1 MRRFLVVAHQTL
13 SSPEL
18 LDKMASR
25 AGEEESAFHLLVPI
39 YHGEPGLTWTEGHDR
54 EAARHRLDETLIRL
68 SAAGLT
74 VSGEV
79 GSDSPVESVVD
90 VLLRDGAGAF
100 DEIIVSTLPRTV
112 SKWLK
117 IDAPSR
123 IQRYTTLPVQ
133 HVIGHPAEVDA

>member
-1 MRRFLVVAHQTL
+1 MRRYLVVAHQTL

-18 LDKMASR
+18 LEEMTSR
-25 AGEEESAFHLLVPI
+25 AGEDESSFHLLVPI
-39 YHGEPGLTWTEGHDR
+39 HHGEPGLTWTEGHDR
-54 EAARHRLDETLIRL
+54 EVAGRHLDQTLVRLT
-68 SAAGLT
+68 AAGFT
-74 VSGEV
+74 VTGEV

-90 VLLRDGAGAF
+90 VLLRDGDAF
-100 DEIIVSTLPRTV
+100 EGIIVSTLPRTV

-123 IQRYTTLPVQ
+123 IQRYTSLPVH

>member
-1 MRRFLVVAHQTL
+1 MRRYLVVAHQTL

-18 LDKMASR
+18 LEKMTAR
-25 AGEEESAFHLLVPI
+25 AGEEESTFHLLVPV

-54 EAARHRLDETLIRL
+54 GVALGHLEEALIRL
-68 SAAGLT
+68 TAAGLT

-90 VLLRDGAGAF
+90 VLLRDGADAF
-100 DEIIVSTLPRTV
+100 DEIIVSTLPKTV
-112 SKWLK
+112 SRWLK

-123 IQRYTTLPVQ
+123 IQRYTRLPVH
-133 HVIGHPAEVDA
+133 HVIGHPAEVVA

>member
-1 MRRFLVVAHQTL
+1 MRRYLVVAHQTL

-18 LDKMASR
+18 LEEMTSR
-25 AGEEESAFHLLVPI
+25 AGRDEASFHLLVPI

-54 EAARHRLDETLIRL
+54 GVAHRRLDEAVTRL
-68 SAAGLT
+68 TAAGLT
-74 VSGEV
+74 VTGEV
-79 GSDSPVESVVD
+79 GTDSPVESVDD
-90 VLLRDGAGAF
+90 VLKRDGAGAF

-123 IQRYTTLPVQ
+123 IQRKTSLPVH
-133 HVIGHPAEVDA
+133 HVIGHPAEVSA

>member
-1 MRRFLVVAHQTL
+1 MRRYLVVAHQTL

-18 LDKMASR
+18 LEEMTSR
-25 AGEEESAFHLLVPI
+25 AGKEETSFHLLVPV

-54 EAARHRLDETLIRL
+54 EVALRHLDEALVRL
-68 SAAGLT
+68 TAAGLT
-74 VSGEV
+74 ATGEV

-90 VLLRDGAGAF
+90 VLLRDGEGF

-123 IQRYTTLPVQ
+123 IQRYTKLPVH
-133 HVIGHPAEVDA
+133 HVIGHPAHVAV

>member
-1 MRRFLVVAHQTL
+1 MRRYLVVAHQTL

-18 LDKMASR
+18 LEEMTSR
-25 AGEEESAFHLLVPI
+25 AGTEETTFHLLVPV

-54 EAARHRLDETLIRL
+54 EVALRHLDAAL
-68 SAAGLT
+68 SRMTANGLT
-74 VSGEV
+74 ATGEV

-90 VLLRDGAGAF
+90 VLLRDGEDF

-123 IQRYTTLPVQ
+123 IQRYTKLPVH